1 MSDEKL
7 TCFICQEYDECPY
20 TVCYENEIA
29 ERVKQ
34 EEEAQIDMFEE
45 GEE

>member
-1 MSDEKL
+1 MSQAEKL
-7 TCFICQEYDECPY
+7 SCWICQEYDECPY
-20 TVCYENEIA
+20 GDCYENEIA

-34 EEEAQIDMFEE
+34 EEEAQGMFEE